1 MYHNKTTLEGVSGF
15 TAFSN
20 YYYWSSTE
28 LANNFAWIQGF
39 FSGDQGADNKNN
51 TYYVRAVRAF

>member
-20 YYYWSSTE
+20 YYWSSTE
-28 LANNFAWIQGF
+28 LDSHIAWRQYF
-39 FSGDQGADNKNN
+39 YNGAQTSIAKHN
-51 TYYVRAVRAF
+51 TISVRAVRAF